1 MTDTP
6 EQQNPQVAAAAEKM
20 QEMGKKFTGF
30 LKNLDVKDLA
40 EKAKMKVDEVKAQA
54 TDLTA
59 GKTAAFVMSRE
70 DITPEQM
77 KEIVQKA
84 MPAISAPF
92 EKAAEIVLA
101 DVAAGVP
108 VIARVTGATS
118 CALTADSLIFI
129 SKYGEQYGADV
140 VCLKQVVQTTVVP
153 PRADTAGRF
162 VVKTAAGDVKIVIA
176 DLEAYV
182 RVLMFVKK
190 MKEAAAK

>member
-6 EQQNPQVAAAAEKM
+6 EQQNPQAAAAAEKM

-59 GKTAAFVMSRE
+59 GKTASFVVSRE
-70 DITPEQM
+70 DVTADQM

-84 MPAISAPF
+84 APAISAPF
-92 EKAAEIVLA
+92 EKAAEVVLA

-140 VCLKQVVQTTVVP
+140 VCLKQVVQTTIVP

-162 VVKTAAGDVKIVIA
+162 VVKTAAGDVKIAIT
-176 DLEAYV
+176 DLESYV
-182 RVLMFVKK
+182 RVLMFVRK